1 MFGYVNINK
10 SSLSKENIEKYRSF
24 YCGLCHTLGE
34 KYGLFSRLTLT
45 YDMTFLALFQSVLY
59 GETVEYSEK
68 RCIVHPVKSHKVAG
82 TAALDYAAAM
92 NVILAFYKCAD
103 DWHDDKNL
111 IKGAEAL
118 LLKIHVKRIKEA
130 FPRQCTAIENCIAK
144 LTETE
149 NKGILNA
156 DIPANIF
163 GELMG
168 ELFCRFDDDKR
179 DLLYKFGFDLGKFIY
194 IMDAYCDIKIDLR
207 KQKYNPLVNI
217 PKSDIEN
224 ILQMLAAAF
233 INDFEQIQIACDDEI
248 LKNILYSGVWMHYA
262 KLKQDEEK
270 KDGDDKNAG

>member
-144 LTETE
+144 LTETY

-179 DLLYKFGFDLGKFIY
+179 DLLYKFGFDLGKFI
-194 IMDAYCDIKIDLR
+194 
-207 KQKYNPLVNI
+207 
-217 PKSDIEN
+217 
-224 ILQMLAAAF
+224 
-233 INDFEQIQIACDDEI
+233 
-248 LKNILYSGVWMHYA
+248 
-262 KLKQDEEK
+262 
-270 KDGDDKNAG
+270 